1 MGFAQ
6 GKPAT
11 GAGMA
16 EPKKYKDLV
25 SWKYI
30 LPASRL
36 FATILLINV
45 VYTCFVI
52 WWDDHLFPTKK
63 FTEITSVMYS
73 SAAMG
78 LLLVFRTNSAYERWW
93 EARKLWGQLVN
104 DIRNL
109 SIKTKQ
115 YVPQHDPRRN
125 QIALFLIQY
134 PQVLRDH
141 LRGHLKVKAIE
152 KDGAEI
158 VSFGHVPM
166 QVADTIYRRI
176 AEWYKEGVIDGFT
189 MMQMDVHARAMMDIC
204 GSCERILKSPIAGSY
219 KFMIWAGITIYLA
232 LLPWLLVPIF
242 DTFAILLV
250 IISAYFVLGI
260 EILAEEIERPF
271 GLGANDLPL
280 DAICLTIRD
289 SVQSLL
295 TVQESNEVKITGAF
309 RVELMPTLIPDKQDV
324 ER

>member
-1 MGFAQ
+1 
-6 GKPAT
+6 
-11 GAGMA
+11 MA
-16 EPKKYKDLV
+16 EPKKYHGLL

-30 LPASRL
+30 LPAGQIFGRV
-36 FATILLINV
+36 LLAV
-45 VYTCFVI
+45 LAYTLFVI
-52 WWDDHLFPTKK
+52 WWDEHLFPTKK
-63 FTEITSVMYS
+63 LTEITSVLYS
-73 SAAMG
+73 SAGMG
-78 LLLVFRTNSAYERWW
+78 LLLAFRTNSAYERWW

-115 YVPQHDPRRN
+115 FVPIVDPRRN
-125 QIALFLIQY
+125 QMAGFFIQY

-152 KDGAEI
+152 LDGAEI
-158 VSFGHVPM
+158 TSHGHVPM

-176 AEWYKEGVIDGFT
+176 ADLHKEGVIDGFT
-189 MMQMDVHARAMMDIC
+189 MMQMDVHAKALMDIC

-219 KFMIWAGITIYLA
+219 KFMIWLGITIYLG
-232 LLPWLLVPIF
+232 LLPWLLVPNF
-242 DTFAILLV
+242 GFLTVVLV

-260 EILAEEIERPF
+260 EILAEEVERPF

-295 TVQESNEVKITGAF
+295 NVQESSEVKITGAF
-309 RVELMPTLIPDKQDV
+309 RVELMPTLIPEKQ
-324 ER
+324 ETT